1 MLELKMDDGAR
12 KPHILVLL
20 LCVTG
25 QHYVAKASYSVEEN
39 SDLRKTTKVISN
51 CCAVLVKDPRA
62 NFPSSFTI
70 CSTIMAPYISDTG
83 VLPFFSISERAY
95 VSSIS
100 SNYELAFDAH
110 MRIESTNEGPAIT
123 VNWEQQWKDLE

>member
-1 MLELKMDDGAR
+1 MDDGAR

-20 LCVTG
+20 LCITG

-39 SDLRKTTKVISN
+39 TNLRKTTQVISN
-51 CCAVLVKDPRA
+51 CCAVLRKDHRA
-62 NFPSSFTI
+62 NFPPSFTI

-83 VLPFFSISERAY
+83 VLPFFTILEQAY
-95 VSSIS
+95 VSSS
-100 SNYELAFDAH
+100 TSKNVLDAH
-110 MRIESTNEGPAIT
+110 MRIESTSEGPLLIT